1 MNKELE
7 KLIQMSK
14 SRRGPQ
20 LAIGVNTPL
29 EIKEAILKSGRG
41 QVKRGVGVGI
51 HVLMEKPQREAVNNL
66 AAELDL
72 NVAEMIRMVLR
83 AATVLGSKGLIAF
96 VDSANKVETA
106 DLKAKF
112 KKSKR
117 RSAIN
122 EGPEIEGDEE
132 SEFRYKDDDEPEKDE
147 DGERRERRA
156 EAPATGEPTPTFNR
170 RRTDR
175 RHSTGTP
182 RPTKKGT
189 PTRHEK
195 GGRL

>member
-1 MNKELE
+1 MKNKELE
-7 KLIQMSK
+7 KLIKMSK

-20 LAIGVNTPL
+20 LAIGVNTPS

-96 VDSANKVETA
+96 VDSANKVEA
-106 DLKAKF
+106 AGLKAKF
-112 KKSKR
+112 KKSKK
-117 RSAIN
+117 RSVLN
-122 EGPEIEGDEE
+122 EGPEIDDN
-132 SEFRYKDDDEPEKDE
+132 SEIEFHYTDDDEGEKAEDTDE
-147 DGERRERRA
+147 
-156 EAPATGEPTPTFNR
+156 
-170 RRTDR
+170 
-175 RHSTGTP
+175 
-182 RPTKKGT
+182 
-189 PTRHEK
+189 EK
-195 GGRL
+195 AR